1 MIRRGDLHGR
11 PRGWERGPVPCC
23 ERDEKVNLHKGAIFP
38 LKEYY
43 NALVEYKY
51 ARKSVPDHRANS
63 GIGKAT
69 ALGLARTGATVV
81 MVCRDRLRGEE
92 AQQEINR
99 R

>member
-1 MIRRGDLHGR
+1 VPIYRAHRRFIG
-11 PRGWERGPVPCC
+11 PRWVNHYP
-23 ERDEKVNLHKGAIFP
+23 DEKVNLHKSAIFP